1 MVTSRDV
8 AAAAGVSQATVSR
21 VISESTAVTERTRQ
35 RVLAAM
41 ESTGYQPD
49 HAARAMRTGRSG
61 TIGIVV
67 ADVRNPFYPEVIA
80 ATSRELSRRGQR
92 MILWESEFGGDLG
105 ASTAVGQRQVDGMIF
120 TTALPDSAPLRA
132 AMSSGRPTVLM
143 NRTIPGL
150 PCDQVESDNYAMS
163 FAVARYFAAHG
174 HRSVGLLTADPRA
187 STAALREQGFRD
199 GAAAS
204 GMRLAASHV
213 VDGAFSH
220 AGGYRA
226 LTALMAARVRPT
238 AVFCVNDVSALGAL
252 DAALALGISVPVD
265 LWVAGYDDI
274 DMASWEAF
282 SLTTARQPIE
292 AMVRKAIDLL
302 IARISDPDRP
312 FQHFQFPGALKV
324 RGSTSHC
331 ALDSPGAPAVNR
343 SDDLDCVE
351 VSSTGIFAQ
360 GDG

>member
-8 AAAAGVSQATVSR
+8 ASAAGVSQATVSR
-21 VISESTAVTERTRQ
+21 VISGSTAVTDLTRQ

-105 ASTAVGQRQVDGMIF
+105 ASTAVGQRQVDGVIF
-120 TTALPDSAPLRA
+120 TTALPDSAPLYA
-132 AMSSGRPTVLM
+132 AMSSGRPTVLI

-163 FAVARYFAAHG
+163 YAVARYFAAHG
-174 HRSVGLLTADPRA
+174 HRAVGLLTADPRA

-204 GMRLAASHV
+204 GMRLAASRV
-213 VDGAFSH
+213 VDGSFSH
-220 AGGYRA
+220 AGGRRA
-226 LTALMAARVRPT
+226 LRTLMDARVRPT

-252 DAALALGISVPVD
+252 DAARALGISVPVD

-292 AMVRKAIDLL
+292 AMVRKAVDLL

-312 FQHFQFPGALKV
+312 FQHFQFSGALKI
-324 RGSTSHC
+324 RGSTAH
-331 ALDSPGAPAVNR
+331 AVFDDSGAPGVTG
-343 SDDLDCVE
+343 SDDLDCVD
-351 VSSTGIFAQ
+351 VSRPSVVRQ
-360 GDG
+360 SEE